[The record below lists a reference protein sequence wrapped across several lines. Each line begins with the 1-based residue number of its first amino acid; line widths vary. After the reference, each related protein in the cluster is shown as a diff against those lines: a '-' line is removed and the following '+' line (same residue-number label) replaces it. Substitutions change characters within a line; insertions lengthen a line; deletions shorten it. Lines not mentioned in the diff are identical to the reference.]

1 MISCVRLV
9 NKVLPNLL
17 ASTLIGAFA
26 ALVATFIS
34 ALTSAALSPFG
45 GALLGAAFGATAGR
59 LTAAPATGSRRLGAA
74 LFRAAVAGGT
84 AAMVVLLL
92 QSS

>member
-9 NKVLPNLL
+9 KKVLPNLL

-26 ALVATFIS
+26 ALVATFVS
-34 ALTSAALSPFG
+34 ALTSAALSPVA

-59 LTAAPATGSRRLGAA
+59 ITPAPSTGSRRIGAT
-74 LFRAAVAGGT
+74 LFRAVVAGGT
-84 AAMVVLLL
+84 AATVVLLL
-92 QSS
+92 QSP